1 MEVSKFKNSVFSY
14 SVFTCFFRPLIPNV
28 LISQEVHYLS
38 HKYVRYGHQAYTHT
52 KEFLDQA
59 KKNSNKFLEGGGG
72 ALTHSTQQHIKSF
85 HLIPQDYIWDLIHD
99 CHKTDQGNWQ
109 EESVYKF
116 LVDWDTESCPLL
128 PSFLRE

>member
-1 MEVSKFKNSVFSY
+1 MAIKHTHIQKNFWIKQKK
-14 SVFTCFFRPLIPNV
+14 IPT
-28 LISQEVHYLS
+28 SS
-38 HKYVRYGHQAYTHT
+38 RGWWG
-52 KEFLDQA
+52 
-59 KKNSNKFLEGGGG
+59 SG

-116 LVDWDTESCPLL
+116 LVDWDTESCP
-128 PSFLRE
+128 PPPP

>member
-1 MEVSKFKNSVFSY
+1 MYIVFRDE
-14 SVFTCFFRPLIPNV
+14 FLCDHI
-28 LISQEVHYLS
+28 ISQEVHYLS
-38 HKYVRYGHQAYTHT
+38 HNYVIYVWPASKHTH
-52 KEFLDQA
+52 KRILGSG

>member
-1 MEVSKFKNSVFSY
+1 MASKHTHIQKNFWI
-14 SVFTCFFRPLIPNV
+14 R
-28 LISQEVHYLS
+28 Q
-38 HKYVRYGHQAYTHT
+38 K
-52 KEFLDQA
+52 

-116 LVDWDTESCPLL
+116 LVDWDAESCPLL
-128 PSFLRE
+128 LLPTFLRE